1 MNKLD
6 IFVEISIL
14 WVWHVWAIYLQ
25 TLQWFTTTNQ
35 AIFFL
40 DTNGCLGQVRPT
52 GPLQIGQLL
61 TPVLF
66 HPGQN
71 QPVNHQP
78 PISESEIVEKQNL
91 RVKNKNEKKK
101 GGVENTLKPWFFPKF
116 FFMKKNPSK
125 VQPSGGD
132 KQRLCLNLG
141 SCYLTFLR
149 DY

>member
-101 GGVENTLKPWFFPKF
+101 RGGGEHFEAMIF
-116 FFMKKNPSK
+116 SK
-125 VQPSGGD
+125 VFFYEKKSFKSP
-132 KQRLCLNLG
+132 
-141 SCYLTFLR
+141 TFWGR
-149 DY
+149 